1 MTPSYS
7 LSSVAVNYDE
17 TVIANVTI
25 NPEDVLFR
33 ANLSDPT
40 DNYTVGAFLL
50 DQDDNVLDNITL
62 LQGADCQSYL
72 DNLNETDPN
81 WMCLPYPVSLSNN
94 AKGNTTKLGLT
105 LLYSGFL
112 FSFPEIE
119 ITFWQYNIVDDQLV
133 KTKMY
138 EAFTYSSSQVYKLD
152 GQAIIYFDQNQQQNI
167 PDYVNTTIDL
177 NPNL

>member
-1 MTPSYS
+1 M
-7 LSSVAVNYDE
+7 
-17 TVIANVTI
+17 
-25 NPEDVLFR
+25 
-33 ANLSDPT
+33 
-40 DNYTVGAFLL
+40 
-50 DQDDNVLDNITL
+50 
-62 LQGADCQSYL
+62 
-72 DNLNETDPN
+72 
-81 WMCLPYPVSLSNN
+81 
-94 AKGNTTKLGLT
+94 T

>member
-25 NPEDVLFR
+25 NPEDILFR

-81 WMCLPYPVSLSNN
+81 WMCLPYPV
-94 AKGNTTKLGLT
+94 
-105 LLYSGFL
+105 
-112 FSFPEIE
+112 
-119 ITFWQYNIVDDQLV
+119 
-133 KTKMY
+133 
-138 EAFTYSSSQVYKLD
+138 
-152 GQAIIYFDQNQQQNI
+152 
-167 PDYVNTTIDL
+167 
-177 NPNL
+177 